1 MWNIPMAGMRGQGY
15 GNRAKVWGGD
25 GFKNI
30 FLKANPHGFFVPYS
44 AHTPNLIN
52 SAASKLNSSRIS
64 FYLYS
69 INQEKS
75 IMFFV
80 KLRKMR
86 ILIRKFNMK
95 FEICAPN

>member
-25 GFKNI
+25 VFKNI
-30 FLKANPHGFFVPYS
+30 FLKANPYGFFVPYS

-52 SAASKLNSSRIS
+52 SAVSKVNSNRIS
-64 FYLYS
+64 FYLYC

-75 IMFFV
+75 RIFFV

-86 ILIRKFNMK
+86 ILLRKFNIK
-95 FEICAPN
+95 LEIRARN